1 MKDES
6 GVGRWNT
13 VMQARLDQR
22 EVGGGGGGGWQ
33 HFKQNGCWFSP
44 PIVLFIYFCKNYKI
58 IKQNKIKCI
67 F

>member
-1 MKDES
+1 MEHCDASTFGSER
-6 GVGRWNT
+6 G
-13 VMQARLDQR
+13 
-22 EVGGGGGGGWQ
+22 GGGGGGGWQ

-58 IKQNKIKCI
+58 IKQNKIKFI